1 MKYYRKNVMEAP
13 NIDVKIREI
22 GIRAIAKSAGIS
34 ASYLSDII
42 NGKRSPI
49 PGETYDKIKQAVLR
63 S

>member
-1 MKYYRKNVMEAP
+1 MKYYRKKIMEAP
-13 NIDVKIREI
+13 NINIVIRKI

-42 NGKRSPI
+42 NDKRSPI
-49 PGETYDKIKQAVLR
+49 PGETFDKIKRAVLN